1 MYSFIEYSDNYLKT
15 SRGLWKY
22 CRDAPINNITYFKS
36 LKFNPKLLN
45 NTNISGIIDAETAV
59 LLKYLS
65 NFVRTLEIPLKI
77 VKLILF

>member
-1 MYSFIEYSDNYLKT
+1 MYSFKNTVIIILKHPEVYGNIAET
-15 SRGLWKY
+15 RQL
-22 CRDAPINNITYFKS
+22 ITYVFRFIEIWSKII
-36 LKFNPKLLN
+36 N

-65 NFVRTLEIPLKI
+65 NFVRALEIPLKI